1 MRTVWFHRKFTRLQG
16 GHLKHSHYFGH
27 VAATGDFTPRISF
40 AEVPCSEATTE
51 ERRELWPP
59 GEAGYA
65 SRWFPNDQDL
75 LFVAG
80 MDWQYLAELG
90 LDSLPNPRI
99 NLIQGVRHGRPGTEL
114 YDFLAR
120 KAVRICV
127 SQEVADSINATGRV
141 NGPVLVIP
149 NGIDIEPVA
158 PFDDDNG
165 DRRRSALIVGYKQPR
180 LAREIARRLEAA
192 DVEHHA
198 LMEFLPRKEYLEMLP
213 RHQVAV
219 CLPLAEEGFYLP
231 ALEAM
236 ASGCV
241 VVTTDCIGNREYCAG
256 DRNCLVADRDA
267 ESLVASTMHAL
278 NLSQA
283 ERRVLRVGARATAM
297 SHSLGEERRRFHTVL
312 RDIDSLWASA

>member
-1 MRTVWFHRKFTRLQG
+1 MRTVWFHRKFSRLQG

-27 VAATGDFTPRISF
+27 VAAAGDFAPRITF
-40 AEVPCSEATTE
+40 ADASPSEAIAK

-65 SRWFPNDQDL
+65 SHWLPDDADL

-80 MDWQYLAELG
+80 VDWRYLAENG

-99 NLIQGVRHGRPGTEL
+99 NLIQGVRHGHPGTEL
-114 YDFLAR
+114 YDFLEK

-127 SQEVADSINATGRV
+127 SREVAESITATGRV

-149 NGIDIEPVA
+149 NGIDIEPVT
-158 PFDDDNG
+158 PPEDDVG
-165 DRRRSALIVGYKQPR
+165 DRRRSVLIVGYKQPQ
-180 LAREIARRLEAA
+180 LAREIVMQLEAA
-192 DVEHHA
+192 DVVHHA
-198 LMEFLPRKEYLEMLP
+198 LMQFRPRKEYLEMLP
-213 RHQVAV
+213 RYGVAV

-241 VVTTDCIGNREYCAG
+241 VVTTDCIGNRGYCAK
-256 DRNCLVADRDA
+256 DRNCLVADRKADA
-267 ESLVASTMHAL
+267 LVAAAIRAV
-278 NLSQA
+278 NLSEA
-283 ERRVLRVGARATAM
+283 ERRRLYTGARATAL
-297 SHSLGEERRRFHTVL
+297 SHSIGEERKRFHTVL
-312 RDIDSLWASA
+312 RDIDLLWASA